1 MTSSNAVKLNINT
14 LETIENEFNIDFI
27 NEINT
32 NRTVFEQETFK
43 INETDIGFDEN
54 FESDSEFDSFESED
68 EEIPDNNDESDI
80 IIEQKKSNNLT
91 SCVLIDK
98 IDGRIQRCKNKE
110 SFRTLWQLVGVWQI
124 DNEGVSEVNGSLE
137 KLGVCR
143 NGCSKH
149 SWKLLGKSI
158 QIACNGQHTCP
169 ALGECNLICKT
180 ALKDIKYSRYIC
192 SECYELEGG
201 HFHVKPGKGKLL
213 ETYIDQKYHDE
224 DPKKNL
230 EIIAR
235 WLFYVKNNK
244 NKEYQE
250 KVLGIFLPTYLQFLN
265 ANYLY
270 EINTEIVSN
279 QSQSITTSSNTSH
292 NFFTP
297 TLLKLPTFF
306 MVRVLTRLN
315 QIPIYPD
322 EKELEDDDFEKLGKL
337 AGDKLWQSYKRLKTN
352 KIYLQSPTNIT
363 EYIDAFPKFLKIFFE
378 KMFLQLE
385 LKKIIRSNQYKIL
398 HNKPL
403 KKSDP
408 QKINK
413 TISFLLSVT
422 VGYAFPY
429 FDLWLPTILSSLM
442 KDINPTK
449 RLIRGNNVFN
459 LAIIDNINFKEVS
472 FRFGNIYDVIRGTSH
487 ATLRMVFQSIL
498 PILTN
503 ETPEPVRELNVDTQ
517 LFGMTSGMHTM
528 QAKIDQ
534 TFEKLLN
541 FQMDIN
547 GNISYNKN
555 LDVEIIEK
563 EILSKCE
570 FGCLIPPPNIVILTP
585 TGSPNDDNEIF
596 HATQMY
602 KEEFLLND
610 DEYLDICADEAIFR
624 RLIKSRTQWEKIRP
638 ILGAIGVRF
647 LDKLQAVV
655 DYRSIKRDITAGPI
669 NENICIRVWYFYY
682 EYFAMWKSH
691 LIGIRIGN
699 YKLQQDSLT
708 AFALL
713 FPAAGKNNYIT
724 SVAHFLSILKKF
736 PKLEEKL
743 QYCTSINLARK
754 GHYPAFDEALEM
766 RGVGYIKQNIIG
778 KVVDQ
783 ENLTLQIQAT
793 QEERKRIDTLLNEF
807 LDPYNYDRNDRK
819 VNNRIDPLW
828 KLIENLVEIFQMDNY
843 TDHELFKK
851 NPPSQLTPEG
861 LKKLSSA
868 YNEGLKRIKDVY
880 CQEVIKT
887 ERINTKGRH
896 HLEIV
901 KTDIRSILSSL
912 LLKDTMPTE
921 TEINN
926 VLINLPAEWDSQRVK
941 HYYNNN
947 KMSKKKK

>member
-1 MTSSNAVKLNINT
+1 
-14 LETIENEFNIDFI
+14 
-27 NEINT
+27 
-32 NRTVFEQETFK
+32 
-43 INETDIGFDEN
+43 
-54 FESDSEFDSFESED
+54 
-68 EEIPDNNDESDI
+68 
-80 IIEQKKSNNLT
+80 
-91 SCVLIDK
+91 
-98 IDGRIQRCKNKE
+98 
-110 SFRTLWQLVGVWQI
+110 
-124 DNEGVSEVNGSLE
+124 
-137 KLGVCR
+137 
-143 NGCSKH
+143 
-149 SWKLLGKSI
+149 
-158 QIACNGQHTCP
+158 
-169 ALGECNLICKT
+169 
-180 ALKDIKYSRYIC
+180 
-192 SECYELEGG
+192 
-201 HFHVKPGKGKLL
+201 
-213 ETYIDQKYHDE
+213 
-224 DPKKNL
+224 
-230 EIIAR
+230 
-235 WLFYVKNNK
+235 
-244 NKEYQE
+244 
-250 KVLGIFLPTYLQFLN
+250 
-265 ANYLY
+265 
-270 EINTEIVSN
+270 
-279 QSQSITTSSNTSH
+279 
-292 NFFTP
+292 
-297 TLLKLPTFF
+297 

-385 LKKIIRSNQYKIL
+385 SKKIIRSNQYKIL

-429 FDLWLPTILSSLM
+429 FDLWLPTILSSLCRRPKLISSLHALLTKCSIIGHTSRHERRLEKVRM
-442 KDINPTK
+442 KDIDPTK

-459 LAIIDNINFKEVS
+459 LAIIDNIDFKEVS
-472 FRFGNIYDVIRGTSH
+472 FGFGNIYDVTRGTSH
-487 ATLRMVFQSIL
+487 ATLRMVFQSTL

-570 FGCLIPPPNIVILTP
+570 F
-585 TGSPNDDNEIF
+585 
-596 HATQMY
+596 
-602 KEEFLLND
+602 
-610 DEYLDICADEAIFR
+610 
-624 RLIKSRTQWEKIRP
+624 
-638 ILGAIGVRF
+638 
-647 LDKLQAVV
+647 
-655 DYRSIKRDITAGPI
+655 
-669 NENICIRVWYFYY
+669 
-682 EYFAMWKSH
+682 
-691 LIGIRIGN
+691 
-699 YKLQQDSLT
+699 
-708 AFALL
+708 
-713 FPAAGKNNYIT
+713 
-724 SVAHFLSILKKF
+724 
-736 PKLEEKL
+736 
-743 QYCTSINLARK
+743 
-754 GHYPAFDEALEM
+754 
-766 RGVGYIKQNIIG
+766 
-778 KVVDQ
+778 
-783 ENLTLQIQAT
+783 
-793 QEERKRIDTLLNEF
+793 
-807 LDPYNYDRNDRK
+807 DPYNYDRNDRK

-868 YNEGLKRIKDVY
+868 YNEGLKRIKEVY

-887 ERINTKGRH
+887 ERINTKGRR

-901 KTDIRSILSSL
+901 KTDIRSVKSSQKRKIHQENPSTSQSNKNSQQSSTLNDENPAPKRQRIITTDEEKEILNSL

-941 HYYNNN
+941 RYYNNN

>member
-32 NRTVFEQETFK
+32 NRTVFEQETFE

-91 SCVLIDK
+91 SCVLINK
-98 IDGRIQRCKNKE
+98 IDGKIQRCKNKE

-137 KLGVCR
+137 KLGVCSYHFNHDQNKLHDSNFKKKKSTASSILCR
-143 NGCSKH
+143 RRCLFCGKLFYFFGRGNGCSKH
-149 SWKLLGKSI
+149 SRKLLGKSI
-158 QIACNGQHTCP
+158 QVACNGQYTCP
-169 ALGECNLICKT
+169 ALGECNLICKP
-180 ALKDIKYSRYIC
+180 ALEDTKYSRYIC

-213 ETYIDQKYHDE
+213 ETCIDQKYHDE

-265 ANYLY
+265 ANYSY

-292 NFFTP
+292 NFFIP

-385 LKKIIRSNQYKIL
+385 SKKIIRSNQYKIL

-429 FDLWLPTILSSLM
+429 FDLWLPTILSSLCRRPKLISSLHALLTKCSIIGHTSRHERRLEKVRM
-442 KDINPTK
+442 KDIDPTK

-459 LAIIDNINFKEVS
+459 LAIIDNIDFKEVS
-472 FRFGNIYDVIRGTSH
+472 FGFGNIYDVTRGTSH
-487 ATLRMVFQSIL
+487 ATLRMVFQSTL

-570 FGCLIPPPNIVILTP
+570 F
-585 TGSPNDDNEIF
+585 
-596 HATQMY
+596 
-602 KEEFLLND
+602 
-610 DEYLDICADEAIFR
+610 
-624 RLIKSRTQWEKIRP
+624 
-638 ILGAIGVRF
+638 
-647 LDKLQAVV
+647 
-655 DYRSIKRDITAGPI
+655 
-669 NENICIRVWYFYY
+669 
-682 EYFAMWKSH
+682 
-691 LIGIRIGN
+691 
-699 YKLQQDSLT
+699 
-708 AFALL
+708 
-713 FPAAGKNNYIT
+713 
-724 SVAHFLSILKKF
+724 
-736 PKLEEKL
+736 
-743 QYCTSINLARK
+743 
-754 GHYPAFDEALEM
+754 
-766 RGVGYIKQNIIG
+766 
-778 KVVDQ
+778 
-783 ENLTLQIQAT
+783 
-793 QEERKRIDTLLNEF
+793 
-807 LDPYNYDRNDRK
+807 DPYNYDRNDRK

-868 YNEGLKRIKDVY
+868 YNEGLKRIKEVY

-887 ERINTKGRH
+887 ERINTKGRR

-901 KTDIRSILSSL
+901 KTDIRSVKSSQKRKIHQENPSTSQSNKNSQQSSTLNDENPAPKRQRIITTDEEKEILNSL

-941 HYYNNN
+941 RYYNNN